1 MASELLQET
10 DQCEELLARL
20 RLPVSGC
27 SSSPFSIIGS
37 KKTSP
42 YPRALVPT
50 LIPCHIALSEAHKSD
65 GFSSGCDVFIS
76 SFIRYS
82 VLLAPS
88 MYRDQLFGK
97 WERHGKNIFW
107 KD

>member
-10 DQCEELLARL
+10 DRCEELLARL
-20 RLPVSGC
+20 SLPVSGC

-42 YPRALVPT
+42 YPRAFIPV

-65 GFSSGCDVFIS
+65 GFNTGCDA
-76 SFIRYS
+76 FIRCS

-88 MYRDQLFGK
+88 MYRDQLLGK
-97 WERHGKNIFW
+97 MGTLR
-107 KD
+107 